1 MVSLDELRKFMR
13 KQAEE
18 DKQKKSVQVTG
29 ASIEQ
34 ALNQASIELGVPVK
48 KIEYE
53 ILAKGAK
60 GTFGMGRKDWI
71 LIAYEAI
78 EAKALR
84 IEHAVS
90 ENDFDSRMKEEEQ
103 LDQNGDVFIR
113 STPDGVL
120 MKVTRPVGKGRRANE
135 KLALERLM
143 QRGINNYDA
152 AVVSKIVRAADNQYV
167 KIADFVYNPVND
179 AIITIDISDFDMK
192 VFVTIQPPGKGGT
205 DLDANSILN
214 FLRNN
219 GIVYGIK
226 EDVVRDLEQ
235 HPQYGTPVLLAEGT
249 APRHGSD
256 AKVVYN
262 FAVDRT
268 EIKLK
273 EKDGRVDFKEMNL
286 IQNVVEGQSLARKI
300 PHQMGKNGSTVKGKI
315 IPAKDGVDVKINIG
329 KNVKLSQDGMTAVA
343 AINGQVVI
351 ASDKLNVEPIYVVQG
366 NVNLKTG
373 GNVIFLG
380 TVLVKGSVDDG
391 FKVKAAGNIEVMG
404 TVGKADL
411 DAEGDIIVH
420 QGITAKS
427 GGSIRAGKSVWAK
440 FVENA
445 EVEAGEMV
453 VVSDG
458 IINSKVS
465 ADKRVI
471 CQGKRASIV
480 GGKVRATE
488 EINAKQLGSVA
499 GGETIVEVGY
509 DPKSKAKLLDLETEL
524 NSIIKVEEEVDL
536 NIHTLENILRMKK
549 SLPEEKIVFYKEQKG
564 KKAEIEEQKGALSEE
579 MEKLK
584 EYLASLK
591 ITGKIS
597 ASGKVFPGV
606 KVYIKD
612 AFLDVRN
619 DFKAVTF
626 LNDSGMVKVN
636 RYEEPEGD
644 YSLKK

>member
-1 MVSLDELRKFMR
+1 MVTLEELREYMR

-18 DKQKKSVQVTG
+18 DKRKKSVQVTG
-29 ASIEQ
+29 PSLEQ
-34 ALNQASIELGVPVK
+34 ALEQASIELSIPVK

-53 ILAKGAK
+53 VLTKGIK
-60 GTFGMGRKDWI
+60 GTFGMGKKDWV
-71 LIAYEAI
+71 LIAYEI
-78 EAKALR
+78 EDKSAKKIDKFLHDDELSGKAKAEQ
-84 IEHAVS
+84 IIDKNS
-90 ENDFDSRMKEEEQ
+90 EIY
-103 LDQNGDVFIR
+103 IR

-120 MKVTRPVGKGRRANE
+120 MKVTPPVGRGRKTNE
-135 KLALERLM
+135 KYAIEKLM
-143 QRGINNYDA
+143 QRGIDNYDA
-152 AVVSKIVRAADNQYV
+152 SIIGKLIRACDNQYV
-167 KIADFVYNPVND
+167 KVADFVYNPVND
-179 AIITIDISDFDMK
+179 AMINIEITDFDMK
-192 VFVTIQPPGKGGT
+192 VFINIQPPGRGGT
-205 DLDANSILN
+205 DLDSSSISN

-219 GIVYGIK
+219 GIIFGIM
-226 EDVVRDLEQ
+226 EDVVNDFED
-235 HPQYGTPVLLAEGT
+235 HPVYNAPVLVAEGS
-249 APRHGSD
+249 PPVHGSD
-256 AKVVYN
+256 AKIVYN
-262 FAVDRT
+262 FATKRT

-286 IQNVVEGQSLARKI
+286 IENVVEGQALAKKI
-300 PHQMGKNGSTVKGKI
+300 PRQMGQEGSTVKGKI
-315 IPAKDGVDVKINIG
+315 IPAKDGSDVKINIG
-329 KNVKLSQDGMTAVA
+329 KNVKLSADGKTALA
-343 AINGQVVI
+343 AINGQVVLMN
-351 ASDKLNVEPIYVVQG
+351 DKINVEPIYVVQG

-427 GGSIRAGKSVWAK
+427 GGKIRAGKSVWAK

-445 EVEAGEMV
+445 EVESGEMV

-465 ADKRVI
+465 ADGRII

-480 GGKVRATE
+480 GGRLRATE
-488 EINAKQLGSVA
+488 EINAKQLGSIA
-499 GGETIVEVGY
+499 GAETILEVGY
-509 DPKSKAKLLDLETEL
+509 DPKGKARMLELEAENNDLV
-524 NSIIKVEEEVDL
+524 KHEEEIDL
-536 NIHTLENILRMKK
+536 NLHTLENLLRMKK
-549 SLPEEKIVFYKEQKG
+549 TLPEEKLVFYKEQKTQKNEILE
-564 KKAEIEEQKGALSEE
+564 KKDIINKEIEE
-579 MEKLK
+579 LK
-584 EYLASLK
+584 EHLASLK
-591 ITGKIS
+591 ATGRIS

-606 KVYIKD
+606 KIYIKD

-626 LNDSGMVKVN
+626 LNDSGMVRIN

-644 YSLKK
+644 YSFKR